1 MPKKEDEFRLLFL
14 FQFLYKFLPLK
25 NNTHGGTYIS
35 KLADVFI
42 KGGMVMKKKWLGVL
56 MILTMALSFSTG
68 AFAAETGGGGGQKD
82 IVDTAAAAGD
92 FKILAAALEKAGLV
106 STLKEAGPYTVF
118 APTDQAFE
126 KLLKDLNITAEEL
139 LNREDLI
146 DILLY
151 HVLSGKVLSSD
162 LKDGMKA
169 KTLSGKEVTI
179 TLDPVKVNNS
189 TVVKPDIEASNG
201 VIHVIDTVLIP

>member
-1 MPKKEDEFRLLFL
+1 
-14 FQFLYKFLPLK
+14 
-25 NNTHGGTYIS
+25 
-35 KLADVFI
+35 
-42 KGGMVMKKKWLGVL
+42 MKKKWLGVL
-56 MILTMALSFSTG
+56 MILTMVFSFSTG

-139 LNREDLI
+139 LNREDLK

>member
-139 LNREDLI
+139 LNREDLK

-169 KTLSGKEVTI
+169 KTLAGKEVTI

>member
-1 MPKKEDEFRLLFL
+1 
-14 FQFLYKFLPLK
+14 
-25 NNTHGGTYIS
+25 
-35 KLADVFI
+35 
-42 KGGMVMKKKWLGVL
+42 MKKKWFGIV
-56 MILTMALSFSTG
+56 MILTMVFSFSTG
-68 AFAAETGGGGGQKD
+68 AFAAETGGGGSEKD

-139 LNREDLI
+139 LNREDLK

-169 KTLSGKEVTI
+169 KTLAGKEVTI

-201 VIHVIDTVLIP
+201 VIHVIDTVLIRY

>member
-56 MILTMALSFSTG
+56 MILTMVFSFSTG

-139 LNREDLI
+139 LNREDLK

>member
-1 MPKKEDEFRLLFL
+1 
-14 FQFLYKFLPLK
+14 
-25 NNTHGGTYIS
+25 
-35 KLADVFI
+35 
-42 KGGMVMKKKWLGVL
+42 MKKKWFGMVL
-56 MILTMALSFSTG
+56 ILTMALSFTTG
-68 AFAAETGGGGGQKD
+68 AFAAEKGGGEKD

-139 LNREDLI
+139 LNREDLK

-169 KTLSGKEVTI
+169 KTLAGKEVTI